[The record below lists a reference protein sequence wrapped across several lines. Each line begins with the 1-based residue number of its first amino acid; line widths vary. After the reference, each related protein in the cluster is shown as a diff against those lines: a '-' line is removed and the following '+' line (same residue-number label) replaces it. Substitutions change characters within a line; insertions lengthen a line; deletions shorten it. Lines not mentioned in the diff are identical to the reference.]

1 MIKVVAFITLFLNPL
16 LFAVGQSPS
25 TSSYLLEPD
34 TYRGSLRSVLLPRE
48 DIKLSAASAGII
60 KIYHVEEGQ
69 RVSAG
74 EVVLELDAREEKA
87 AVNQSESIL
96 EGAAA
101 ELEKARK
108 DMKRVEK
115 LYKDNIQSEREYEET
130 VYQLAKAES
139 QYKYTQATLE
149 TAKIRLDKMKIKS
162 PIDGIFLK
170 KYKSVGESVERLET
184 VARVL
189 DDTRLELVVYC
200 GSHLFGSMHSDT
212 TLNIEILDGPS
223 RGEQVA
229 AEIVYVDPI
238 IDPSSGTF
246 RVKLEISPTETV
258 SAGLAARLI
267 LGETVS
273 LAK

>member
-1 MIKVVAFITLFLNPL
+1 MIRAIAFITLCLNPL

-69 RVSAG
+69 RVTAG
-74 EVVLELDAREEKA
+74 EVILELDAREEQA
-87 AVNQSESIL
+87 AVNQSEAAL

-115 LYKDNIQSEREYEET
+115 LYHDDIQSERQYEET
-130 VYQLAKAES
+130 VYLLAKAES

-149 TAKIRLDKMKIKS
+149 TAKIRLEKMKIKS
-162 PIDGIFLK
+162 PIDGVFLK

-246 RVKLEISPTETV
+246 RVKMEISPSETV

-273 LAK
+273 LVK